1 MSHPIQP
8 IPHRRR
14 LAARPRRPGERGFTL
29 LELIVVIAIVGILAT
44 IALPAMKDM
53 PRRASESV
61 LKQNLRTL
69 RDVIDQH
76 YGDKGFYPPSLEAL
90 VETGYLR
97 KVPVDPITKS
107 SETWVVVFEDEAAET
122 DIGREVDV
130 ETLGPEGSEPGVVD
144 VHSGSPLNSLD
155 GTPYAEW

>member
-1 MSHPIQP
+1 MIRQNRSTACSIL
-8 IPHRRR
+8 RSG
-14 LAARPRRPGERGFTL
+14 PRSRGERGFTL
-29 LELIVVIAIVGILAT
+29 LELIIVIAIIGILAT
-44 IALPAMKDM
+44 IAMPAMKDV

-76 YGDKGFYPPSLEAL
+76 YGDKGVYPPSLEAL

-107 SETWVVVFEDEAAET
+107 SETWVVVYEDELEET
-122 DIGREVDV
+122 DIGRSVDV
-130 ETLGPEGSEPGVVD
+130 EVLGPEGGEPGVVD
-144 VHSGSPLNSLD
+144 VHSGSDRLSLD
-155 GTPYAEW
+155 GQPYSEW